1 MKRSYLVSFFVGV
14 ILCLGVFP
22 AFMAAEEKH
31 SISLETSP
39 QVQILQID
47 YYMKVHKRFGE
58 GKPALFVEVTIRNSS
73 AKAERFSVMV
83 TTPDGTSAAGFIPA
97 KAKKGATLPVLE
109 PKEEGKIT
117 IPLLTEKIPNSF
129 SMEVESVPAE

>member
-1 MKRSYLVSFFVGV
+1 
-14 ILCLGVFP
+14 
-22 AFMAAEEKH
+22 
-31 SISLETSP
+31 
-39 QVQILQID
+39 
-47 YYMKVHKRFGE
+47 
-58 GKPALFVEVTIRNSS
+58 
-73 AKAERFSVMV
+73 MV

-129 SMEVESVPAE
+129 SMEVESVPVE